1 MVYSSGKLPP
11 SVFHNFFSLGIGAVT
26 TRFIHAHNV
35 GMLVAT
41 LVLWVLSMVFISVRA
56 KSNGG
61 KFLEA
66 EVYYYQGFSIPFY
79 VAGLLFAACAYAV
92 FG

>member
-1 MVYSSGKLPP
+1 MASSRNELPP
-11 SVFHNFFSLGIGAVT
+11 WLFHNFFSLGIGVAT
-26 TRFIHAHNV
+26 ARFIHAHEV
-35 GMLVAT
+35 AMLVAT
-41 LVLWVLSMVFISVRA
+41 QVIWVLSMVFISARA

-61 KFLEA
+61 KFLGS
-66 EVYYYQGFSIPFY
+66 EVYFYHGVSIPFY